1 MHSYSSIFCLGHK
14 SVETLFNSEVLI
26 EEKIDGSQI
35 SFGMYETEGLIM
47 KSKGAILY
55 PPIDNKLFKAACEYV
70 ISIQSLLPMNW
81 TFRGEVL
88 FREHHNTI
96 TYGRVPRHNIVIF
109 DVDKGDQN
117 YISYA
122 DKCLEAARLDLEVVP
137 VFFQGKVTDVNQL
150 REFFEKDSYLGG
162 SKIEGFVIK
171 AYDQFGPDKKTL
183 MGKWV
188 SEKFKEDHRAEWKKS
203 NPGSKDCVQNII
215 LMYKT
220 EATWNK
226 AVQHLRDDGKLTNSP
241 QDIGPL
247 LKEIGTDILK
257 ERAEEIKEEL
267 FKQAW
272 PQISRGITG
281 GFPQYYKDL
290 LAKSMFDDSP
300 HLIIGDYKC

>member
-1 MHSYSSIFCLGHK
+1 VHSYSSIYNLGHK

-26 EEKIDGSQI
+26 EEKVDGSQF

-47 KSKGAILY
+47 KSKGARLY
-55 PPIDNKLFKAACEYV
+55 PPIENKLFKAACEY
-70 ISIQSLLPMNW
+70 IMSIRHLLPLNY

-117 YISYA
+117 YVSYA
-122 DKCLEAARLDLEVVP
+122 EKVKLAETLDLEVVP
-137 VFFQGKVTDVNQL
+137 SFFQGKVTDINQL

-171 AYDQFGPDKKTL
+171 AYDQFAVDKKTL

-203 NPGSKDCVQNII
+203 NPGNKDCVQNII

-226 AVQHLRDDGKLTNSP
+226 AIQHLRDDGKLTNSP

-247 LKEIGTDILK
+247 LKEISQDVFK

-281 GFPQYYKDL
+281 GFPQFYKEQ
-290 LAKSMFDDSP
+290 LAKSMFENA
-300 HLIIGDYKC
+300 I

>member
-1 MHSYSSIFCLGHK
+1 MHNYSSIFNLGHK
-14 SVETLFNSEVLI
+14 NVETLFNSEVLI

-35 SFGMYETEGLIM
+35 NFGIYETEGLII

-55 PPIDNKLFKAACEYV
+55 PPVNDKLFKAASEYI
-70 ISIQSLLPMNW
+70 ISIQHLLPLNW

-96 TYGRVPRHNIVIF
+96 AYGRVPRHNVMIF
-109 DVDKGDQN
+109 DIDRGDQN
-117 YISYA
+117 YVSYA
-122 DKCLEAARLDLEVVP
+122 EKCLEAARLDLEVVP
-137 VFFQGKVTDVNQL
+137 SFFKGKVTDINQL
-150 REFFEKDSYLGG
+150 KEFFEKDSYLGG

-171 AYDQFGPDKKTL
+171 AYDQFSLDKKVL

-188 SEKFKEDHRAEWKKS
+188 SEKFKEEHKSEWKKS
-203 NPGSKDCVQNII
+203 NPGKGDVVQNIV

-226 AVQHLRDDGKLTNSP
+226 AIQHFRDDGKLTNSP

-247 LKEIGTDILK
+247 LKEIGQDVLK

-272 PQISRGITG
+272 PQINRGITG
-281 GFPQYYKDL
+281 GFPQYYKNY
-290 LAKSMFDDSP
+290 LAEQQFK
-300 HLIIGDYKC
+300 IIEKELT

>member
-1 MHSYSSIFCLGHK
+1 MHSYGSIYNLGHK
-14 SVETLFNSEVLI
+14 NIETLFNSFVLV
-26 EEKIDGSQI
+26 EEKVDGSQF

-55 PPIDNKLFKAACEYV
+55 PPIENKLFKAACEYV
-70 ISIQSLLPMNW
+70 MSIRHLLPMNW

-117 YISYA
+117 YITYEE
-122 DKCLEAARLDLEVVP
+122 KVVEAEKLDLEVVP
-137 VFFQGKVTDVNQL
+137 RFFQGYVGDVNFL
-150 REFFEKDSYLGG
+150 REFFNQDSFLGG

-203 NPGSKDCVQNII
+203 NPGSNDVIQNLI

-226 AVQHLRDDGKLTNSP
+226 AIQHLRDDGKLQNAP
-241 QDIGPL
+241 QDIGIL
-247 LKEIGTDILK
+247 LREIGNDVLK
-257 ERAEEIKEEL
+257 ERGEEIKEEL

-272 PQISRGITG
+272 PKIARGITG
-281 GFPQYYKDL
+281 GFPEFYKDK
-290 LAKSMFDDSP
+290 LAASMFEEQGVTSEN
-300 HLIIGDYKC
+300 I

>member
-1 MHSYSSIFCLGHK
+1 MHSYSSIFNLGHK

-26 EEKIDGSQI
+26 EEKIDGSQVNFCM
-35 SFGMYETEGLIM
+35 SETGGLII

-55 PPIDNKLFKAACEYV
+55 PPINDKLFKAASEY
-70 ISIQSLLPMNW
+70 IMSIQHLLPLNW

-88 FREHHNTI
+88 FREKHNTI
-96 TYGRVPRHNIVIF
+96 TYGRVPRHNVIIF
-109 DVDKGDQN
+109 DIDRGNQDYLN
-117 YISYA
+117 YNE
-122 DKCLEAARLDLEVVP
+122 KCIAATNLDLEVVP
-137 VFFQGKVTDVNQL
+137 SFFKGKVTDINQL
-150 REFFEKDSYLGG
+150 KEFFEKDSYLGG

-171 AYDQFGPDKKTL
+171 AYDQFGIDKKTL

-188 SEKFKEDHRAEWKKS
+188 SEKFKEDHKSEWKKS
-203 NPGSKDCVQNII
+203 NPGKGDVVQNII

-226 AVQHLRDDGKLTNSP
+226 AIQHFRDDGKLTNSP

-247 LKEIGTDILK
+247 LKEIGQDVLK

-281 GFPQYYKDL
+281 GFPQYYKNY
-290 LAKSMFDDSP
+290 LAEQQFK
-300 HLIIGDYKC
+300 IIEKEPT